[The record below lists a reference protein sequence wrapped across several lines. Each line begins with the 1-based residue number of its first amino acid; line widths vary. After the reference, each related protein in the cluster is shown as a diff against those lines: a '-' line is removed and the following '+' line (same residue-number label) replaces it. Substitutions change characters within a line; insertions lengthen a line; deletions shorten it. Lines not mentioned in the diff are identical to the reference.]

1 MKLLIMLRGRGSA
14 AMEILGIVKERL
26 SLFKNLYDSIRIV
39 DPINK
44 KVVSVGGEKTELAT
58 GNCYGLCGKDA
69 YCSNCISVRAFIEND
84 TFVKVEFV
92 KGKLILIIS
101 SPITIESRTY
111 IVEMIKDIS
120 QTSSI
125 MKNEKSDYNIQNL
138 IADMNDVAIK
148 DELTGIY
155 NRRYINERLIVDIN
169 DSSKYNK
176 PLCVVMADLDFFKN
190 VNDNYGHVIGDW
202 VLKDFAKL
210 ISTAIRSSSDWV
222 GRYGGEEF
230 LIVLGNTDGNEAFSV
245 IEKLRKLVEENVFIY
260 DDIKIK
266 ITSSFGAYTIQ
277 NALITIDEL
286 ISKADKNLY
295 IAKNS
300 GRNKTIINL

>member
-1 MKLLIMLRGRGSA
+1 
-14 AMEILGIVKERL
+14 MEILEIVKERL

-44 KVVSVGGEKTELAT
+44 KIVSSGGNNTELT
-58 GNCYGLCGKDA
+58 TDYCFGLFGKDG
-69 YCSNCISVRAFIEND
+69 YCSNCISMRTFVEND
-84 TFVKVEFV
+84 TFVKMEFV
-92 KGKLILIIS
+92 GGKILLIIS
-101 SPITIESRTY
+101 SPVTIESKTY

-125 MKNEKSDYNIQNL
+125 MKNEKSDFNIQNL
-138 IADMNDVAIK
+138 ISEMNDAATK

-155 NRRYINERLIVDIN
+155 NRRYINERLIIDIN
-169 DSSKYNK
+169 DSNTHNK
-176 PLCVVMADLDFFKN
+176 PLCVVMADLDFFKD
-190 VNDNYGHVIGDW
+190 VNDNYGHVVGDW

-260 DDIKIK
+260 DDMKIK

-277 NALITIDEL
+277 NVHITIDEL
-286 ISKADKNLY
+286 ISEADKNLY
-295 IAKNS
+295 TAKNS

>member
-1 MKLLIMLRGRGSA
+1 
-14 AMEILGIVKERL
+14 MEILEIVKERL

-44 KVVSVGGEKTELAT
+44 KVVSIGEAKTELVT
-58 GNCYGLCGKDA
+58 DNCYGLCGKDA
-69 YCSNCISVRAFIEND
+69 YCSDCISMRAFIEND

-101 SPITIESRTY
+101 SPVTIESSTY

-138 IADMNDVAIK
+138 IEDMNDVAIR

-155 NRRYINERLIVDIN
+155 NRRYINERLMIDVN
-169 DSSKYNK
+169 DSNTQNK
-176 PLCVVMADLDFFKN
+176 PLCVIMADLDFFKD
-190 VNDNYGHVIGDW
+190 VNDNYGHVVGDW
-202 VLKDFAKL
+202 VLKDFAK
-210 ISTAIRSSSDWV
+210 IMSTAIRSSSDWV

-230 LIVLGNTDGNEAFSV
+230 LIVLGNTDGNEAFNV
-245 IEKLRKLVEENVFIY
+245 IEKLRKRVEENIFMY

-277 NALITIDEL
+277 NVYISIDEL
-286 ISKADKNLY
+286 IGKADKNLY

>member
-1 MKLLIMLRGRGSA
+1 MRLSGIRSGTV
-14 AMEILGIVKERL
+14 EILEIVKERL

-44 KVVSVGGEKTELAT
+44 KVVSIGEAKTELVT
-58 GNCYGLCGKDA
+58 DNCYGLCGKDA
-69 YCSNCISVRAFIEND
+69 YCSDCISMRAFIEND

-101 SPITIESRTY
+101 SPVTIESSTY

-138 IADMNDVAIK
+138 IEDMNDVAIR

-155 NRRYINERLIVDIN
+155 NRRYINERLMIDVN
-169 DSSKYNK
+169 DSNTQNK
-176 PLCVVMADLDFFKN
+176 PLCVIMADLDFFKD
-190 VNDNYGHVIGDW
+190 VNDNYGHVVGDW
-202 VLKDFAKL
+202 VLKDFAK
-210 ISTAIRSSSDWV
+210 IMSTAIRSSSDWV

-230 LIVLGNTDGNEAFSV
+230 LIVLGNTDGNEAFNV
-245 IEKLRKLVEENVFIY
+245 IEKLRKRVEENIFMY

-277 NALITIDEL
+277 NVYISIDEL
-286 ISKADKNLY
+286 IGKADKNLY

>member
-1 MKLLIMLRGRGSA
+1 
-14 AMEILGIVKERL
+14 MEILQIVKERL
-26 SLFKNLYDSIRIV
+26 SLFKNIYDSIRIV

-44 KVVSVGGEKTELAT
+44 KVVSPGGDNAELTT
-58 GNCYGLCGKDA
+58 GNCYGLCGKDE
-69 YCSNCISVRAFIEND
+69 YCNNCVSMRSFIEND
-84 TFVKVEFV
+84 TFVKVEFI
-92 KGKLILIIS
+92 KGKLMLIIS
-101 SPITIESRTY
+101 SPVIIEGSTY

-125 MKNEKSDYNIQNL
+125 MKNEKSDYNIQEL
-138 IADMNDVAIK
+138 IVDMNDVAIR

-176 PLCVVMADLDFFKN
+176 PLCVVMADLDFFKD
-190 VNDNYGHVIGDW
+190 VNDNYGHVVGDW

-277 NALITIDEL
+277 NVHITIDEL
-286 ISKADKNLY
+286 ISKADENLY
-295 IAKNS
+295 TAKNS

>member
-1 MKLLIMLRGRGSA
+1 VRLSGIRSGTV
-14 AMEILGIVKERL
+14 EILEIVKERL

-44 KVVSVGGEKTELAT
+44 KVVSIGEAKTELVT
-58 GNCYGLCGKDA
+58 DNCYGLCGKDA
-69 YCSNCISVRAFIEND
+69 YCSDCISMRAFIEND

-101 SPITIESRTY
+101 SPVTIESSTY

-138 IADMNDVAIK
+138 IEDMNDVAIR

-155 NRRYINERLIVDIN
+155 NRRYINERLMIDVN
-169 DSSKYNK
+169 DSNTQNK
-176 PLCVVMADLDFFKN
+176 PLCVIMADLDFFKD
-190 VNDNYGHVIGDW
+190 VNDNYGHVVGDW
-202 VLKDFAKL
+202 VLKDFAK
-210 ISTAIRSSSDWV
+210 IMSTAIRSSSDWV

-230 LIVLGNTDGNEAFSV
+230 LIVLGNTDGNEAFNV
-245 IEKLRKLVEENVFIY
+245 IEKLRKRVEENIFMY

-277 NALITIDEL
+277 NVYISIDEL
-286 ISKADKNLY
+286 IGKADKNLY

>member
-1 MKLLIMLRGRGSA
+1 MNIL
-14 AMEILGIVKERL
+14 EIVEERL

-39 DPINK
+39 DPVNK
-44 KVVSVGGEKTELAT
+44 EVMSSGQDDPFLVKSSCYTMFKKEEKC
-58 GNCYGLCGKDA
+58 N
-69 YCSNCISVRAFIEND
+69 NCISLRAFLAND
-84 TFVKVEFV
+84 TFVKMEFV
-92 KGKLILIIS
+92 SGKLLLIIS
-101 SPITIESRTY
+101 SPVTIESTTY

-138 IADMNDVAIK
+138 ISEMNDMAIK
-148 DELTGIY
+148 DELTEIY
-155 NRRYINERLIVDIN
+155 NRRYINERLIIDIN

-176 PLCVVMADLDFFKN
+176 PLCVVMADLDFFKD
-190 VNDNYGHVIGDW
+190 VNDVYGHVVGDW

-230 LIVLGNTDGNEAFSV
+230 LIVLGNTDGNEAFRV
-245 IEKLRKLVEENVFIY
+245 IEKLRKLVEENIFIY

-277 NALITIDEL
+277 NVHITIDEL
-286 ISKADKNLY
+286 IDKADKNLY